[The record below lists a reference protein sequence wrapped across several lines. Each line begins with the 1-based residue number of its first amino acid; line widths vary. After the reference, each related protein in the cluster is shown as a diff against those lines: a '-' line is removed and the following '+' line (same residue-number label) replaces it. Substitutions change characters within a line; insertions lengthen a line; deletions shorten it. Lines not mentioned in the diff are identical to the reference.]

1 MKQIVRLTESDI
13 HRIVKQVINEIG
25 YRGATLTVGAN
36 MKANAELA
44 NGRMYNRP
52 NSRNNMQKVDGS
64 AKLMYKAISHS
75 VIDNVG
81 MFTLLFRIP
90 ENEGYLTSIVKF
102 KFNEIIYL
110 DKNCFIMQG
119 ITEMSKHPIPSSKY
133 RPKPRYVQIEYR
145 FETQQFK
152 EVVYCANGTIRGKEI
167 LYLVDAEDIA
177 AKNKE
182 IANKLILH
190 MSNCMYSI
198 EDYQSSI

>member
-1 MKQIVRLTESDI
+1 MADKIQLTESDL
-13 HRIVKQVINEIG
+13 HRIVRQVINEIG

-44 NGRMYNRP
+44 NGRMYKKP
-52 NSRNNMQKVDGS
+52 KPRNNMQKVDDS

-81 MFTLLFRIP
+81 VFTLLFRKP

-133 RPKPRYVQIEYR
+133 RPKPKYVQIEYG
-145 FETQQFK
+145 FESQQFR

-167 LYLVDAEDIA
+167 LYLIDAEDIGV
-177 AKNKE
+177 KNKE
-182 IANKLILH
+182 TANKLILH